1 MKRIIAIIL
10 VLALSLCFTG
20 CNGGGEEENS
30 KTPDKNA
37 NTQST
42 TATDDEDSGSDT
54 TEKEEEEITA
64 ENWGVP
70 SWWSA
75 YIGDSAAKVFYV
87 NFPNYT
93 GYTEG
98 AAMIAEQLDGTVALI
113 SGQGARCPEIN
124 KVTEL
129 FPAYYDHLEFSLN
142 AFYGIRSKNY
152 EFSLDDS
159 EPVTIGDYEMCRF
172 EGSFEFDDDD
182 GHYDFRFVAYATTL
196 KSNGAYAYW
205 VVYDNSEDQSNG
217 KLISEH
223 ALNMAKTFR
232 EE

>member
-10 VLALSLCFTG
+10 VLALSLCFVG
-20 CNGGGEEENS
+20 CNGGREEEDS

-37 NTQST
+37 NAQDT
-42 TATDDEDSGSDT
+42 TAADDEDSGSDT
-54 TEKEEEEITA
+54 TVKEDEEITA
-64 ENWGVP
+64 ENWGVTA
-70 SWWSA
+70 WWSA
-75 YIGDSAAKVFYV
+75 KTDTTSKNYAI
-87 NFPNYT
+87 NFPNFT

-98 AAMIAEQLDGTVALI
+98 SSMIAEQLDGTVALI
-113 SGQGARCPEIN
+113 SGQNYKAPEIN
-124 KVTEL
+124 NVTEL
-129 FPAYYDHLEFSLN
+129 FPAYYDHLQFTLE
-142 AFYGIRSKNY
+142 AFYGIMSMNY
-152 EFSLDDS
+152 VFSVDDS
-159 EPVTIGDYEMCRF
+159 ETVTIGDYEMCRF
-172 EGSFEFDDDD
+172 EGSFEFDDYKE
-182 GHYDFRFVAYATTL
+182 HKDFQFVAYATTL

>member
-20 CNGGGEEENS
+20 CNGGGKEEDS
-30 KTPDKNA
+30 KSPDKNA

-64 ENWGVP
+64 ENWGVTA
-70 SWWSA
+70 WWSA
-75 YIGDSAAKVFYV
+75 YTDTTSKVYAI

-98 AAMIAEQLDGTVALI
+98 SALIAEQLDGTVVLT
-113 SGQGARCPEIN
+113 SGQDNGCPEIN
-124 KVTEL
+124 NVTEL

-142 AFYGIRSKNY
+142 AFYGIMSMNY
-152 EFSLDDS
+152 VFSVDDS
-159 EPVTIGDYEMCRF
+159 ETVTIGDYEMCRF
-172 EGSFEFDDDD
+172 EGSFEFDDYKE
-182 GHYDFRFVAYATTL
+182 HKDFQFVAYATTL